1 MFINLTKAEVEE
13 TVTALEDFQAYA
25 ADCTRNDLKFVQSA
39 KRQLMNALFIQS
51 VREVRDETD

>member
-39 KRQLMNALFIQS
+39 KKTTDECTFYTE
-51 VREVRDETD
+51 REGGKR